1 MLPRITV
8 LEMFTTFIRFS
19 DDRFEAWITDSR
31 LRRSMA
37 QEKIRSPSSESPSSE
52 PPSSEPLSESPSQ
65 PEAFW
70 ALYWFQQWQ
79 TKAHPQAALHLSAYL
94 QEACYW
100 ASETITQRF
109 VSVHVSL
116 ADGFQSAIAQTDRI
130 LARYDPTYGSSL
142 KGYARTA
149 FTNFIR
155 DCLRQQKA
163 ADICSDWGLLRRLS
177 QTQVRQSLLTAGF
190 IDIETDIATWKC
202 FKAVCVPDAQ
212 RIASRSMRT
221 LTAPNAALYAQI
233 AERYNQQS
241 SKNADAQNTDAQNT
255 DAQKIDAR
263 AVTTSLK
270 RTIQAARA
278 YLNPSVTSLN
288 QSQYNDSGS
297 ADSEHALLNTLSMP
311 ARDTPM
317 AQMMAAETYAEQQQ
331 KWAAMGAVLQDAIA
345 QIEPPQQA
353 LLQLYYQQQLTQ
365 KEIAHQLGIK
375 QYQVSR
381 QLSRVRQ
388 QLLLSVVHWS
398 KDTLHISIES
408 AVLANISEAIHEWLQ
423 HAYSDKVSPE
433 VPSAS
438 PSTTRPS
445 TTTPEALT

>member
-1 MLPRITV
+1 MLPHRMLPRITV

-52 PPSSEPLSESPSQ
+52 TPSSEPLSESPSQ

-202 FKAVCVPDAQ
+202 FKAVCVPDVQ
-212 RIASRSMRT
+212 RIASRSVRT
-221 LTAPNAALYAQI
+221 LTAPDAALYTQI

-241 SKNADAQNTDAQNT
+241 SKNA

-331 KWAAMGAVLQDAIA
+331 KWAAMAAVLQDAIT
-345 QIEPPQQA
+345 QIETPQQA

-423 HAYSDKVSPE
+423 HAYLLETSPETSPE
-433 VPSAS
+433 VPPAS
-438 PSTTRPS
+438 PSTPLPS
-445 TTTPEALT
+445 TPPEALT

>member
-52 PPSSEPLSESPSQ
+52 APSSEPLSESPSQ

-190 IDIETDIATWKC
+190 IDIETDIAIWKC
-202 FKAVCVPDAQ
+202 FKAVCVPDVQ
-212 RIASRSMRT
+212 RIASRSVRT
-221 LTAPNAALYAQI
+221 LTAPDAALYTQI

-241 SKNADAQNTDAQNT
+241 SKNA

-331 KWAAMGAVLQDAIA
+331 KWAAMAAVLQDAIT
-345 QIEPPQQA
+345 QIETPQQA

-423 HAYSDKVSPE
+423 HAYLPETSPETSPE
-433 VPSAS
+433 VPPAS
-438 PSTTRPS
+438 PSTPLPS
-445 TTTPEALT
+445 TPPEALT

>member
-52 PPSSEPLSESPSQ
+52 TPSSEPLSESPSQ

-202 FKAVCVPDAQ
+202 FKAVCVPDVQ
-212 RIASRSMRT
+212 RIASRSVRT
-221 LTAPNAALYAQI
+221 LTAPDAALYTQI

-241 SKNADAQNTDAQNT
+241 SKNA

-331 KWAAMGAVLQDAIA
+331 KWAAMAAVLQDAIT
-345 QIEPPQQA
+345 QIETPQQA

-423 HAYSDKVSPE
+423 HAYLLETSPETSPE
-433 VPSAS
+433 VPPAS
-438 PSTTRPS
+438 PSTPLPS
-445 TTTPEALT
+445 TPPEALT